1 LGKIDLTL
9 ESSGVLGTTAKK
21 EERLLVL
28 ELEAHLLNALVELED
43 LLELVRN
50 LGKTLHDVDTP
61 LVLACTVLRQ
71 SKSEH
76 DHANELGS
84 VGLGG
89 GDTDLGTGVDV
100 DTAVGHERDA
110 GSNNVD
116 NTNGEG
122 ATLQAVA
129 ESHERVGSLTRL
141 GDEDASVVTEDRS
154 LTIEEVRCKLD
165 GDGDLSQ
172 LLEGA
177 TDSHAGVVRGTASNE
192 YQTSATPDSADV
204 LPESTKSH
212 GLLLC
217 VQATTHGVD
226 NRLGLLEDL
235 LLHEV
240 VEATLHNLLQ
250 LDLDSLNGANVAGAV
265 SLGQTV
271 DVELTLVD
279 VGNVIVLEVENLL
292 GVLDDGGRV
301 GREEE
306 LGGLRH
312 TVIRQESARLRA
324 VEERLVG
331 GETGDREEVV
341 ALLERD
347 VVAGTLGGESL
358 AILGVLDVD
367 EVNLHLLGGLDTD
380 NKGRTLAGGD
390 NLAGEVDALHQKT
403 KGTLQLLDDGLDEAG
418 EVEVGVLIEDVL
430 GQLSDGLSVGLGLE
444 THALGLQK
452 HPQFLVVGDDTVV
465 DDGEL
470 PLGVGT
476 VRVAIDPAGRTVG
489 GPSGVCNTGVVVKD
503 LGHVGLLLLDELL
516 QLGDL
521 ANLLVGKDL
530 VLLVAID
537 GNTGGV
543 VATVFE
549 TGETCIEK
557 EDSSA
562 RVGVEGWVRVPRTIN
577 EGVENELSVLLDE
590 VVDVSE
596 NAAHF
601 GCE

>member
-1 LGKIDLTL
+1 MKLERIELTL
-9 ESSGVLGTTAKK
+9 ERGGVLGTTAEQEK
-21 EERLLVL
+21 RLLVL
-28 ELEAHLLNALVELED
+28 ELEAHLFDALVELED
-43 LLELVRN
+43 LLELLGD
-50 LGKTLHDVDTP
+50 LGKTVHDIHTP

-76 DHANELGS
+76 DHADELGG

-100 DTAVGHERDA
+100 DTAVGHEGDA
-110 GSNNVD
+110 GTDNVD

-141 GDEDASVVTEDRS
+141 GDEDASVVTEDGS
-154 LTIEEVRCKLD
+154 LTVEEVRGKLD
-165 GDGDLSQ
+165 GDGDLGQ
-172 LLEGA
+172 LLESTANG
-177 TDSHAGVVRGTASNE
+177 HAGVVRSTASNE
-192 YQTSATPDSADV
+192 DQTSATPDGADV
-204 LPESTKSH
+204 LPKSTKSH

-226 NRLGLLEDL
+226 DRLGLLEDL

-240 VEATLHNLLQ
+240 VEATLHDLLQ
-250 LDLDSLNGANVAGAV
+250 LDLDGLDGADVAGAV
-265 SLGQTV
+265 GLGQTV
-271 DVELTLVD
+271 NVELTLVD

-292 GVLDDGGRV
+292 GVLNDSGRV
-301 GREEE
+301 GGEEE
-306 LGGLRH
+306 LGGLGH
-312 TVIRQESARLRA
+312 AVVRQESARLRA
-324 VEERLVG
+324 VEEGLVG
-331 GETGDREEVV
+331 GKTGDGEEVV
-341 ALLERD
+341 APLERN
-347 VVAGTLGGESL
+347 VVAGTLGGKSL

-380 NKGRTLAGGD
+380 DEGRTLAGSN

-403 KGTLQLLDDGLDEAG
+403 EGTLQLLDDGLDEAG

-430 GQLSDGLSVGLGLE
+430 GQLGNGLSVGLGLE
-444 THALGLQK
+444 THALGLQE
-452 HPQFLVVGDDTVV
+452 HAQFLVVCDDTVV
-465 DDGEL
+465 DNGEL
-470 PLGVGT
+470 PLGVGA
-476 VRVAIDPAGRTVG
+476 VRVAVDSAGGTVG

-521 ANLLVGKDL
+521 ANLLEGKDL

-543 VATVFE
+543 VAAVLE
-549 TGETCIEK
+549 TGETCSERIRQLLRGLRAEIEGHVPLT
-557 EDSSA
+557 
-562 RVGVEGWVRVPRTIN
+562 RVSRMN
-577 EGVENELSVLLDE
+577 FLSF
-590 VVDVSE
+590 STR
-596 NAAHF
+596 
-601 GCE
+601 